1 MSLINLRKLIALR
14 KGDSAIFYK
23 MGAEL
28 PLPTHENI
36 DETALEFESRFE
48 SGNLIRA
55 SRIATY
61 EYNLLL

>member
-14 KGDSAIFYK
+14 KGDNAIFYK
-23 MGAEL
+23 MDAEL
-28 PLPTHENI
+28 PLSTHENI
-36 DETALEFESRFE
+36 DEMALEFESRFE

>member
-14 KGDSAIFYK
+14 KGDNAIFYK

-36 DETALEFESRFE
+36 DDTALEFESRFE
-48 SGNLIRA
+48 SGNLIWE